1 MDSYVQDSPKG
12 VPCHQQDSYANRQ
25 LSSSIPLPNSHVA
38 RTQSELQLSE
48 DMAAAERRDLCM
60 FYRILRGIRERQDAH
75 AVPIYGQR
83 FGRNE
88 NSRPM
93 KGTSQDIAA
102 MDGAR
107 VTPFESSTGN
117 LPLQHGE
124 RVRDPVASLPPSVR
138 ASTHKDN
145 GWSITGFDEDLQ
157 EPYQYAII
165 EEDTSDDAIFEM
177 DL

>member
-12 VPCHQQDSYANRQ
+12 VQCHQQDSYANRQ

-83 FGRNE
+83 VGRNE
-88 NSRPM
+88 NSHSRNWEN
-93 KGTSQDIAA
+93 QEVAA
-102 MDGAR
+102 MDATR
-107 VTPFESSTGN
+107 VTPFESFSRN
-117 LPLQHGE
+117 SHLQHGE
-124 RVRDPVASLPPSVR
+124 RVRDPAASLPPTVR
-138 ASTHKDN
+138 ASAHKDN